1 MSPITI
7 QVNENG
13 PYLIQGDDA
22 ASVARVDHIGK
33 VVVPTEAD
41 IELCRVGTSVSTPSC
56 DGTHSRIGFTG
67 AGEARREFHAKKGG
81 E

>member
-13 PYLIQGDDA
+13 PCLIQGDDA
-22 ASVARVDHIGK
+22 ASVARVDHGGK

-41 IELCRVGTSVSTPSC
+41 TELCRVGTSVSTAFC
-56 DGTHSRIGFTG
+56 GGTHSRIGFTG
-67 AGEARREFHAKKGG
+67 AGEARREFGAKKGG